1 MRNYLLSLL
10 FAASIS
16 LTSNFISA
24 AEGDAQDTGSYVNIQ
39 DVPTVEELVITG
51 TRVKKE
57 WERKYKNVAGKRIFK
72 GPYGDEKLIIAI
84 GQELKNRGEKKRVFT
99 RGISMPQTYTGSS
112 LDYYK
117 YPAEEDCG
125 INHFSFYEGPEF
137 TALGYIKGPK
147 EILLD
152 VMTGGGP
159 FSAPGIWGPY
169 DQVVGMRHGMKM
181 IMGDAAKD
189 GLGPI
194 KGGYAIGMQAN
205 LESYEMQDFGD
216 GYGEVITSTGT
227 CLNDKLNAEAASRV
241 LSGK

>member
-1 MRNYLLSLL
+1 MRKLLQFFPPFISLL
-10 FAASIS
+10 
-16 LTSNFISA
+16 LTVSHHSA
-24 AEGDAQDTGSYVNIQ
+24 AQDADGDSSYVDIQ
-39 DVPTVEELVITG
+39 NVPTIEEMVITG
-51 TRVKKE
+51 TREKKD
-57 WERKYKNVAGKRIFK
+57 WERKYKNVAGKRVFK

-84 GQELKNRGEKKRVFT
+84 SQELKNRGEKKRVFT

-117 YPAEEDCG
+117 YPAEEECG

-194 KGGYAIGMQAN
+194 KGGYAIGMQAD
-205 LESYEMQDFGD
+205 LESFEMQDFGD
-216 GYGEVITSTGT
+216 QYGDIIKNTGT
-227 CLNDKLNAEAASRV
+227 CLSDKFNAEAASRV
-241 LSGK
+241 MSRK

>member
-1 MRNYLLSLL
+1 MRLYFQFLLIL
-10 FAASIS
+10 SIS
-16 LTSNFISA
+16 LTSNLVIA
-24 AEGDAQDTGSYVNIQ
+24 AAGDEQDTSSYVDIQ

-84 GQELKNRGEKKRVFT
+84 GQELKNRGERKRVFT
-99 RGISMPQTYTGSS
+99 RGISMPQTYTSSS
-112 LDYYK
+112 LDNYK
-117 YPAEEDCG
+117 YPVEEECG
-125 INHFSFYEGPEF
+125 INHFSFYEGPDF
-137 TALGYIKGPK
+137 TALGYVKGPK

-159 FSAPGIWGPY
+159 FSSPGIWGPY
-169 DQVVGMRHGMKM
+169 DQVVGTHHGMKM

-194 KGGYAIGMQAN
+194 KGGYAIGMEADIP
-205 LESYEMQDFGD
+205 SYEMQDHGD
-216 GYGEVITSTGT
+216 AYVDIIKTTGN
-227 CLNDKLNAEAASRV
+227 CLSDKLNAEAANRV